1 MDEYSIIRRN
11 PTAEEYQLLR
21 KAVGWADVEPGA
33 TESGLRNSL
42 FSVCAIHQG
51 VVVGVGRVVGD
62 GGIYFYLQD
71 IIVHPKH
78 QGKNVGRSIMD
89 VIMKYIESAAQ
100 EGAFV
105 GLMAAEG
112 VARFYDRYG
121 FTIRPENR
129 PGMFMRIK

>member
-1 MDEYSIIRRN
+1 MEEYSIIRRN

-21 KAVGWADVEPGA
+21 RGVGWPDVEPEA
-33 TESGLRNSL
+33 MERGLRNSL

-51 VVVGVGRVVGD
+51 VVVGTGRVVGD

-78 QGKNVGRSIMD
+78 QGKHVGRSIID
-89 VIMKYIESAAQ
+89 SIMKYIESAAQ

-112 VARFYDRYG
+112 VARLYERYG
-121 FTIRPENR
+121 FAIRPENR
-129 PGMFMRIK
+129 PGMYMWIE